1 MRLLLQQIRN
11 AQLDE
16 VISTQAAA
24 LQLLQQL
31 ITAPN
36 P

>member
-16 VISTQAAA
+16 IIGTHATA
-24 LQLLQQL
+24 LQFLQQL
-31 ITAPN
+31 ITTPN